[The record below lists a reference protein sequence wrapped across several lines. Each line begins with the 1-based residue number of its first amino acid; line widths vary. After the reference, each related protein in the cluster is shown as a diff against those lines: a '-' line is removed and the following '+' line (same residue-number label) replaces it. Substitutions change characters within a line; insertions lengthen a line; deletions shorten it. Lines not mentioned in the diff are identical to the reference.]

1 MATVAAASI
10 LFDQPD
16 WAGSLGDFIG
26 TATPVRPF
34 SFDTRMDG
42 TLTWEAET
50 DTRWRAVLVDK
61 DGTPLAQFGRGD
73 INLGPIVETLNQTG
87 EASAT
92 ITANSPAGLL
102 IEAADVKPGLEV
114 QIWRGARLW
123 FFGPII
129 DPTPA
134 PGCGRSSSATPPGS

>member
-92 ITANSPAGLL
+92 ITANSP
-102 IEAADVKPGLEV
+102 
-114 QIWRGARLW
+114 
-123 FFGPII
+123 
-129 DPTPA
+129 PA
-134 PGCGRSSSATPPGS
+134 S